1 LPEEHDGKSDFIES
15 DETGYMNQTLMAKWD
30 KMINSGDSLEFES
43 NRSVGQ
49 RNPSSADSVSNYST
63 NSLSATSLSSMMGG
77 IRDQGTGNSFLFHEP
92 LSQNLEASTVR
103 HEQQQ
108 KSQQDASGRKVDHGM
123 ANSGWLEEA
132 GLFAGDELNY
142 APTEDE
148 MDHMYGNS
156 STTVPDGPLY
166 LYIQFVYPLALISQ
180 TGSIWTTCLITAERY
195 FAIAHP
201 LRALTLSTR
210 KRATWAL
217 ISMSILAVVY
227 NLPRFAEVEIV
238 ALHEDA
244 PIKNVI
250 QPSALR
256 HNRVYYWVYYICIYL
271 AVLYIIPLT
280 LLSVLN
286 TKIYLAIKRANRD
299 RSSLTQNQES
309 EMNIATMLVFLVV
322 VFIACNLPAFVVNCL
337 ELVNDNTY
345 FNMAMIFSNFLV
357 CFNSSVNFVIYC
369 TFGKKFRER
378 LHETF
383 CCSSGRLPRRSTPIR
398 NRKTSIVA
406 ETLV

>member
-1 LPEEHDGKSDFIES
+1 
-15 DETGYMNQTLMAKWD
+15 
-30 KMINSGDSLEFES
+30 
-43 NRSVGQ
+43 
-49 RNPSSADSVSNYST
+49 
-63 NSLSATSLSSMMGG
+63 
-77 IRDQGTGNSFLFHEP
+77 
-92 LSQNLEASTVR
+92 
-103 HEQQQ
+103 
-108 KSQQDASGRKVDHGM
+108 M
-123 ANSGWLEEA
+123 ANSGLLEET
-132 GLFAGDELNY
+132 GLFAGDELIF

-148 MDHMYGNS
+148 MDLMSGNS
-156 STTVPDGPLY
+156 SSVSEGPLY

-201 LRALTLSTR
+201 LRALTLSTK

-238 ALHEDA
+238 GATEDA
-244 PIKNVI
+244 VVKNI
-250 QPSALR
+250 IRPSELR
-256 HNRVYYWVYYICIYL
+256 NNRIYYLVYYICIYL

-309 EMNIATMLVFLVV
+309 EMNIATMLVALVAI
-322 VFIACNLPAFVVNCL
+322 FIACNLPAFVVNCL
-337 ELVNDNTY
+337 ELVHNSPY
-345 FNMAMIFSNFLV
+345 FHMAMIFSNFLV

>member
-1 LPEEHDGKSDFIES
+1 MANTRVLDES
-15 DETGYMNQTLMAKWD
+15 GVYGADDL
-30 KMINSGDSLEFES
+30 LF
-43 NRSVGQ
+43 
-49 RNPSSADSVSNYST
+49 NPS
-63 NSLSATSLSSMMGG
+63 
-77 IRDQGTGNSFLFHEP
+77 
-92 LSQNLEASTVR
+92 
-103 HEQQQ
+103 
-108 KSQQDASGRKVDHGM
+108 
-123 ANSGWLEEA
+123 
-132 GLFAGDELNY
+132 
-142 APTEDE
+142 EDE
-148 MDHMYGNS
+148 EDMPSNS
-156 STTVPDGPLY
+156 STSEGPLH

-217 ISMSILAVVY
+217 ITMAMLAVLY

-238 ALHEDA
+238 GATEDA
-244 PIKNVI
+244 VVKNVI
-250 QPSALR
+250 RPSALR
-256 HNRVYYWVYYICIYL
+256 HNRVYYWVYYICLYL
-271 AVLYIIPLT
+271 SLMYIIPLT

-309 EMNIATMLVFLVV
+309 EMNVATMLVILVAI
-322 VFIACNLPAFVVNCL
+322 FIACNLPGFVVNCL
-337 ELVNDNTY
+337 ELVHNTPY
-345 FNMAMIFSNFLV
+345 FHVAMSLSNILI
-357 CFNSSVNFVIYC
+357 CFNSSINFVIYC

-378 LHETF
+378 LRDML
-383 CCSSGRLPRRSTPIR
+383 CCSNGRLPHRSTPIR